1 MIIEDYKW
9 VDIFILKADIET
21 IEKNSSE
28 KNNYKNSIKG
38 VIEMEYKNSQQRIS
52 IIKSALKKESSGH
65 LYEDMTNKQRSQ
77 LCSSFKASESE
88 IIGYY
93 EDIMNLGKTILASAS
108 GKFVNQGILFLK
120 DSLVYRKG
128 ILSGVV
134 KVFYD
139 DIKLVEKGAFGTK
152 LHYYKNGTPTTL
164 TLSGIAYADSNEVIP
179 ELLIN
184 LRNLSSK
191 RSDKTAAQ
199 EKKDNKK
206 QEKQDNIAKWNEHI
220 RKCAQ
225 KNRIAQIQHL
235 DDYLTLP
242 SFYDN
247 DRFIMANV
255 FCEEYE
261 MDGENHK
268 SIRISFYDEYGNMP
282 KMSLPIDGLEIAR
295 VLFKIIPFRIVSDND
310 QWWLGYISW
319 NHGSDYDCDD
329 SYDGK
334 TYFFTNEQEDY
345 DTDIKTE
352 NNVFKECF

>member
-206 QEKQDNIAKWNEHI
+206 QEKQYG
-220 RKCAQ
+220 R
-225 KNRIAQIQHL
+225 
-235 DDYLTLP
+235 T
-242 SFYDN
+242 
-247 DRFIMANV
+247 
-255 FCEEYE
+255 
-261 MDGENHK
+261 NH
-268 SIRISFYDEYGNMP
+268 SCNS
-282 KMSLPIDGLEIAR
+282 S
-295 VLFKIIPFRIVSDND
+295 
-310 QWWLGYISW
+310 
-319 NHGSDYDCDD
+319 
-329 SYDGK
+329 
-334 TYFFTNEQEDY
+334 
-345 DTDIKTE
+345 
-352 NNVFKECF
+352 